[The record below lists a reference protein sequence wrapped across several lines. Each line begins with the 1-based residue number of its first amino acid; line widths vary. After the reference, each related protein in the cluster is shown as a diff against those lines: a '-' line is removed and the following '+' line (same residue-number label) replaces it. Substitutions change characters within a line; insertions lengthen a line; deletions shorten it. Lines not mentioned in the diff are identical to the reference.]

1 MTKMT
6 GRKALFES
14 LKLQGVEYIFGN
26 PGTSESPIM
35 HELQFHPEF
44 KYVLVF
50 QEGVAIGMADAYS
63 RATGKPAFVNLHI
76 ETGLGNA
83 VSLMHNAR
91 EGGSQIVLSAGNLD
105 IREYD
110 RGRTDLV
117 EMVEQFTKFSG
128 EATHPDQVFGLIN
141 RAFHEAATPPTG
153 PSFVSFSANALDEE
167 GNYEFFS
174 PSPITYGNRP
184 SNNAI
189 TDAIQTLKNAKHP
202 AFIVGDRI
210 SQSSAWKEIVELSDL
225 SGAAVYASSYSEM
238 NFPNDHPN
246 YKGEIRLGYPEGKQ
260 IMQKHDVVFAVGKLS
275 TGYWMFSNPSPSFF
289 QPKTKF
295 VHIDVDSSNLGS
307 YLKTDIPILSDP
319 KTALEEI
326 TNGLSE
332 VIDGEYKESASLR
345 TKQYSIDK
353 SKATEDWKIRLSQK
367 YENDPISAERLMA
380 DASSVIPTDSI
391 IVNDAVTSGNALMNS
406 FPFNKPG
413 SLYGGRG
420 GALGWGMGGAL
431 GIQLANPDKKVI
443 AFCGDGS
450 ALMTIQGLLTASK
463 ENIPIT
469 YIVCNNSLY
478 RVLKVNMNFY
488 RENVL
493 NLKDDNEKYMGME
506 FGNRIDIH
514 TIAKGMN
521 VNSWRIDD
529 PKDIKPRLVEAINS
543 NKPSL
548 LDVTIDG
555 TL

>member
-1 MTKMT
+1 MVKMT

-83 VSLMHNAR
+83 VSLMHNAK

-105 IREYD
+105 VREYD

-128 EATHPDQVFGLIN
+128 EASHPDQVFGLIN
-141 RAFHEAATPPTG
+141 RAFHESATPPTG
-153 PSFVSFSANALDEE
+153 PAFVSFSANSLDDI
-167 GNYEFFS
+167 GNYEFFP
-174 PSPITYGNRP
+174 PSPLTYENRASTKTIT
-184 SNNAI
+184 NAI
-189 TDAIQTLKNAKHP
+189 SALKNAKNP
-202 AFIVGDRI
+202 VFIVGDRI
-210 SQSSAWKEIVELSDL
+210 SQSLAWKEIVELSNI

-246 YKGEIRLGYPEGKQ
+246 YKGEIRLGYPEGKN
-260 IMQKHDVVFAVGKLS
+260 IMRQHDVVIGIGKLA

-289 QPKTKF
+289 EPKTTF
-295 VHIDVDSSNLGS
+295 IHIDVDSANLGS

-326 TNGLSE
+326 TNGLSDS
-332 VIDGEYKESASLR
+332 IDGEYKESVSIR
-345 TKQYSIDK
+345 SKQYSIDK
-353 SKATEDWKIRLSQK
+353 SKVKDDWNSRVAQK
-367 YENDPISAERLMA
+367 YNINPISAERLMS
-380 DASSVIPTDSI
+380 DAASVIPTNSI
-391 IVNDAVTSGNALMNS
+391 IVNDAVTSGNSLMNS
-406 FPFNKPG
+406 FTFNKPG
-413 SLYGGRG
+413 SIYGGRG

-431 GIQLANPDKKVI
+431 GVQLANPDKKVI

-450 ALMTIQGLLTASK
+450 ALMTIQGLLTAAK
-463 ENIPIT
+463 DNIPIT
-469 YIVCNNSLY
+469 YVVCNNSIY

-488 RENVL
+488 RENIL
-493 NLKDDNEKYMGME
+493 KLKDDNEQYLGME

-521 VNSWRIDD
+521 VESWRIDD
-529 PKDIKPRLVEAINS
+529 PKDIKPILSEAINS

>member
-1 MTKMT
+1 MVKMT

-105 IREYD
+105 VREYD

-117 EMVEQFTKFSG
+117 EMVDQFTKFSG
-128 EATHPDQVFGLIN
+128 EASHPDQVFGLIN
-141 RAFHEAATPPTG
+141 RAFHESATPPTG
-153 PSFVSFSANALDEE
+153 PAFVSFSANSLDDI
-167 GNYEFFS
+167 GNYEFFP
-174 PSPITYGNRP
+174 PSPLTYENRASTKTIT
-184 SNNAI
+184 NAI
-189 TDAIQTLKNAKHP
+189 SALKNAKNP
-202 AFIVGDRI
+202 VFIVGDRI
-210 SQSSAWKEIVELSDL
+210 SQSSAWKEIVELSNI

-246 YKGEIRLGYPEGKQ
+246 YKGEIRLGYPEGKN
-260 IMQKHDVVFAVGKLS
+260 IMRQHDVVIGIGKLA

-289 QPKTKF
+289 EPKTTF
-295 VHIDVDSSNLGS
+295 IHIDVDSANLGS

-326 TNGLSE
+326 TNGLSDS
-332 VIDGEYKESASLR
+332 IDGEYKESVSIR
-345 TKQYSIDK
+345 SKQYSIDK
-353 SKATEDWKIRLSQK
+353 SKVKDDWNSRVAQK
-367 YENDPISAERLMA
+367 YNINPISAERLMS
-380 DASSVIPTDSI
+380 DAASVIPANSI
-391 IVNDAVTSGNALMNS
+391 IVNDAVTSGNSLMNS
-406 FPFNKPG
+406 FTFNKPG
-413 SLYGGRG
+413 SIYGGRG

-431 GIQLANPDKKVI
+431 GVQLANPDKKVI

-450 ALMTIQGLLTASK
+450 ALMTIQGLLTAAK
-463 ENIPIT
+463 DNIPIT
-469 YIVCNNSLY
+469 YVVCNNSIY

-488 RENVL
+488 RENIL
-493 NLKDDNEKYMGME
+493 KIKDDNEQYLGME

-521 VNSWRIDD
+521 VESWRIDD
-529 PKDIKPRLVEAINS
+529 PKDIKPILSEAINS

>member
-153 PSFVSFSANALDEE
+153 PTFVSFSANALDEE

-184 SNNAI
+184 STNAI

-332 VIDGEYKESASLR
+332 LIDGEYKESASLR

-380 DASSVIPTDSI
+380 DASSVIPTGSI

-450 ALMTIQGLLTASK
+450 ALMTIQGLLTAAK

>member
-110 RGRTDLV
+110 GGRTDLV

>member
-1 MTKMT
+1 MVKMT

-83 VSLMHNAR
+83 VSLMHNAK
-91 EGGSQIVLSAGNLD
+91 EGGSQIVLSAGKLD
-105 IREYD
+105 VREYD

-128 EATHPDQVFGLIN
+128 EASHPDQVFGLIN
-141 RAFHEAATPPTG
+141 RAFHESATPPTG
-153 PSFVSFSANALDEE
+153 PAFVSFSANSLDDI
-167 GNYEFFS
+167 GNYEFFP
-174 PSPITYGNRP
+174 PSPLTYENRASTKTIT
-184 SNNAI
+184 NAI
-189 TDAIQTLKNAKHP
+189 SALKNAKNP
-202 AFIVGDRI
+202 VFIVGDRI
-210 SQSSAWKEIVELSDL
+210 SQSLAWKEIVELSNI

-246 YKGEIRLGYPEGKQ
+246 YKGEIRLGYPEGKN
-260 IMQKHDVVFAVGKLS
+260 IMRQHDVVIGIGKLA

-289 QPKTKF
+289 EPKTTF
-295 VHIDVDSSNLGS
+295 IHIDVDSANLGS

-326 TNGLSE
+326 TNGLSDS
-332 VIDGEYKESASLR
+332 IDGEYKESVSIR
-345 TKQYSIDK
+345 SKQYSIDK
-353 SKATEDWKIRLSQK
+353 SKVKDDWNSRVAQK
-367 YENDPISAERLMA
+367 YNINPISAERLMS
-380 DASSVIPTDSI
+380 DAASVIPTNSI
-391 IVNDAVTSGNALMNS
+391 IVNDAVTSGNSLMNS
-406 FPFNKPG
+406 FTFNKPG
-413 SLYGGRG
+413 SIYGGRG

-431 GIQLANPDKKVI
+431 GVQLANPDKKVI

-450 ALMTIQGLLTASK
+450 ALMTIQGLLTAAK
-463 ENIPIT
+463 DNIPIT
-469 YIVCNNSLY
+469 YVVCNNSIY

-488 RENVL
+488 RENIL
-493 NLKDDNEKYMGME
+493 KLKDENEQYLGME

-521 VNSWRIDD
+521 VESWRIDD
-529 PKDIKPRLVEAINS
+529 PKDIKPILSEAINS

>member
-1 MTKMT
+1 MVKMT

-83 VSLMHNAR
+83 VSLMHNAK

-105 IREYD
+105 VREYD

-128 EATHPDQVFGLIN
+128 EASHPDQVFGLIN
-141 RAFHEAATPPTG
+141 RAFHESATPPTG
-153 PSFVSFSANALDEE
+153 PAFVSFSANSLDDI
-167 GNYEFFS
+167 GNYEFFP
-174 PSPITYGNRP
+174 PSPLTYENRASTKTIT
-184 SNNAI
+184 NAI
-189 TDAIQTLKNAKHP
+189 SALKNAKNP
-202 AFIVGDRI
+202 VFIVGDRI
-210 SQSSAWKEIVELSDL
+210 SQSSAWKEIVELSNI

-246 YKGEIRLGYPEGKQ
+246 YKGEIRLGYPEGKN
-260 IMQKHDVVFAVGKLS
+260 IMRQHDVVIGIGKLA

-289 QPKTKF
+289 EPKTTF
-295 VHIDVDSSNLGS
+295 IHIDVDSANLGS

-326 TNGLSE
+326 TNGLSDS
-332 VIDGEYKESASLR
+332 IDGEYKESVSIR
-345 TKQYSIDK
+345 SKQYSIDK
-353 SKATEDWKIRLSQK
+353 SKVKDDWNSRVAQK
-367 YENDPISAERLMA
+367 YNINPISAERLMS
-380 DASSVIPTDSI
+380 DAASVIPANSI
-391 IVNDAVTSGNALMNS
+391 IVNDAVTSGNSLMNS
-406 FPFNKPG
+406 FTFNKPG
-413 SLYGGRG
+413 SIYGGRG

-431 GIQLANPDKKVI
+431 GVQLANPDKKVI

-450 ALMTIQGLLTASK
+450 ALMTIQGLLTAAK
-463 ENIPIT
+463 DNIPIT
-469 YIVCNNSLY
+469 YVVCNNSIY

-488 RENVL
+488 RENIL
-493 NLKDDNEKYMGME
+493 KLKDDNEQYLGME

-521 VNSWRIDD
+521 VESWRIDD
-529 PKDIKPRLVEAINS
+529 PKDIKPILSEAINS

>member
-1 MTKMT
+1 MVKMT

-83 VSLMHNAR
+83 VSLMHNAK

-105 IREYD
+105 VREYD

-128 EATHPDQVFGLIN
+128 EASHPDQVFGLIN
-141 RAFHEAATPPTG
+141 RAFHESATPPTG
-153 PSFVSFSANALDEE
+153 PAFVSFSANSLDDI
-167 GNYEFFS
+167 GNYEFFP
-174 PSPITYGNRP
+174 PSPLTYENRASTKTIT
-184 SNNAI
+184 NAI
-189 TDAIQTLKNAKHP
+189 SALKNAKNP
-202 AFIVGDRI
+202 VFIVGDRI
-210 SQSSAWKEIVELSDL
+210 SQSLAWKEIVELSNI

-246 YKGEIRLGYPEGKQ
+246 YKGEIRLGYPEGKN
-260 IMQKHDVVFAVGKLS
+260 IMRQHDVVIGIGKLA

-289 QPKTKF
+289 EPKTTF
-295 VHIDVDSSNLGS
+295 IHIDVDSANLGS

-326 TNGLSE
+326 TNGLSDS
-332 VIDGEYKESASLR
+332 IDGEYKESVSIR
-345 TKQYSIDK
+345 SKQYSIDK
-353 SKATEDWKIRLSQK
+353 SKVKDNWNSRVAQK
-367 YENDPISAERLMA
+367 YNINPISAERLMS
-380 DASSVIPTDSI
+380 DAASVIPANSI
-391 IVNDAVTSGNALMNS
+391 IVNDAVTSGNSLMNS
-406 FPFNKPG
+406 FTFNKPG
-413 SLYGGRG
+413 SIYGGRG

-431 GIQLANPDKKVI
+431 GVQLANPDKKVI

-450 ALMTIQGLLTASK
+450 ALMTIQGLLTAAK
-463 ENIPIT
+463 DNIPIT
-469 YIVCNNSLY
+469 YVVCNNSIY

-488 RENVL
+488 RENIL
-493 NLKDDNEKYMGME
+493 KLKDDNEQYLGME

-521 VNSWRIDD
+521 VESWRIDD
-529 PKDIKPRLVEAINS
+529 PKDIKPILSEAINS

>member
-1 MTKMT
+1 MVKMT

-83 VSLMHNAR
+83 VSLMHNAK

-105 IREYD
+105 VREYD

-128 EATHPDQVFGLIN
+128 EASHPDQVFGLIN
-141 RAFHEAATPPTG
+141 RAFHESATPPTG
-153 PSFVSFSANALDEE
+153 PAFVSFSANSLDDI
-167 GNYEFFS
+167 GNYEFFP
-174 PSPITYGNRP
+174 PSPLTYENRASTKTIT
-184 SNNAI
+184 NAI
-189 TDAIQTLKNAKHP
+189 SALKNAKNP
-202 AFIVGDRI
+202 VFIVGDRI
-210 SQSSAWKEIVELSDL
+210 SQSSAWKEIVELSNI

-246 YKGEIRLGYPEGKQ
+246 YKGEIRLGYPEGKN
-260 IMQKHDVVFAVGKLS
+260 IMRQHDVVIGIGKLA

-289 QPKTKF
+289 EPKTTF
-295 VHIDVDSSNLGS
+295 IHIDVDSANLGS

-326 TNGLSE
+326 TNGLSDS
-332 VIDGEYKESASLR
+332 IDGEYKESVSIR
-345 TKQYSIDK
+345 SKQYSIDK
-353 SKATEDWKIRLSQK
+353 SKVKDNWNSRVAQK
-367 YENDPISAERLMA
+367 YNINPISAERLMS
-380 DASSVIPTDSI
+380 DAASVIPANSI
-391 IVNDAVTSGNALMNS
+391 IVNDAVTSGNSLMNS
-406 FPFNKPG
+406 FTFNKPG
-413 SLYGGRG
+413 SIYGGRG
-420 GALGWGMGGAL
+420 GAQGWGMGGAL
-431 GIQLANPDKKVI
+431 GVQLANPDKKVI

-450 ALMTIQGLLTASK
+450 ALMTIQGLLTAAK
-463 ENIPIT
+463 DNIPIT
-469 YIVCNNSLY
+469 YVVCNNSIY

-488 RENVL
+488 RENIL
-493 NLKDDNEKYMGME
+493 KLKDDNEQYLGME

-521 VNSWRIDD
+521 VESWRIDD
-529 PKDIKPRLVEAINS
+529 PKDIKPILSEAINS

>member
-1 MTKMT
+1 MLKMT

-83 VSLMHNAR
+83 VSLMHNAK

-105 IREYD
+105 VREYD

-128 EATHPDQVFGLIN
+128 EASHPDQVFGLIN
-141 RAFHEAATPPTG
+141 RAFHESATPPTG
-153 PSFVSFSANALDEE
+153 PAFVSFSANSLDDI
-167 GNYEFFS
+167 GNYEFFP
-174 PSPITYGNRP
+174 PSPLTYENRASTKTIT
-184 SNNAI
+184 NAI
-189 TDAIQTLKNAKHP
+189 SALKSAKNP
-202 AFIVGDRI
+202 VFIVGDRI
-210 SQSSAWKEIVELSDL
+210 SQSLAWKEIVELSNI

-246 YKGEIRLGYPEGKQ
+246 YKGEIRLGYPEGKN
-260 IMQKHDVVFAVGKLS
+260 IMRQHDVVIGIGKLA

-289 QPKTKF
+289 EPKTTF
-295 VHIDVDSSNLGS
+295 IHIDVDSANLGS

-326 TNGLSE
+326 TNGLSDS
-332 VIDGEYKESASLR
+332 IDGEYKESVSIR
-345 TKQYSIDK
+345 SKQYSIDK
-353 SKATEDWKIRLSQK
+353 SKVKDDWNSRVAQK
-367 YENDPISAERLMA
+367 YNINPISAERLMS
-380 DASSVIPTDSI
+380 DAASVIPANSI
-391 IVNDAVTSGNALMNS
+391 IVNDAVTSGNSLMNS
-406 FPFNKPG
+406 FTFNKPG
-413 SLYGGRG
+413 SIYGGRG

-431 GIQLANPDKKVI
+431 GVQLANPDKKVI

-450 ALMTIQGLLTASK
+450 ALMTIQGLLTAAK
-463 ENIPIT
+463 DNIPIT
-469 YIVCNNSLY
+469 YVVSNNSIY

-488 RENVL
+488 RENIL
-493 NLKDDNEKYMGME
+493 KLKDDNEQYLGME

-521 VNSWRIDD
+521 VESWRIDD
-529 PKDIKPRLVEAINS
+529 PKDIKPILSEAINS

>member
-1 MTKMT
+1 MVKMT

-83 VSLMHNAR
+83 VSLMHNAK

-105 IREYD
+105 VREYD

-128 EATHPDQVFGLIN
+128 EASHPEQMFGLIN

-153 PSFVSFSANALDEE
+153 PTFVSFSANSLDDE
-167 GNYEFFS
+167 GNFEFFP
-174 PSPITYGNRP
+174 PSPLPYENRP
-184 SNNAI
+184 SVDTIGNAVN
-189 TDAIQTLKNAKHP
+189 ALKNAKHP
-202 AFIVGDRI
+202 VLVVGDRI
-210 SQSSAWKEIVELSDL
+210 SQSSAWKEVVQLSNIT
-225 SGAAVYASSYSEM
+225 GAAVYASSYSEM

-260 IMQKHDVVFAVGKLS
+260 IMRQHDVVIGIGKLT

-289 QPKTKF
+289 DPETKF

-319 KTALEEI
+319 KTALSEI
-326 TNGLSE
+326 NDGLSE
-332 VIDGEYKESASLR
+332 AVDGEYKESASLR
-345 TKQYSIDK
+345 SKQYSIDK
-353 SKATEDWKIRLSQK
+353 LNAFEKWNTTLSQK
-367 YENDPISAERLMA
+367 RDNAPISAERLMS
-380 DASSVIPTDSI
+380 DAASVIPKGSI
-391 IVNDAVTSGNALMNS
+391 IVNDAVTSGNSLMNS
-406 FPFNKPG
+406 FTFNEPG
-413 SLYGGRG
+413 SIYGGRG

-431 GIQLANPDKKVI
+431 GVQLANPDKKVI

-450 ALMTIQGLLTASK
+450 ALMTIQGLLTAAK
-463 ENIPIT
+463 ENIPVT
-469 YIVCNNSLY
+469 YVVCNNSIY

-488 RENVL
+488 RENI
-493 NLKDDNEKYMGME
+493 LKVKDSNEQYLGMD
-506 FGNRIDIH
+506 FGSRIDIH

-521 VNSWRIDD
+521 VNSWRIDN
-529 PKDIKPRLVEAINS
+529 PKDIKPVLLEAINS

>member
-1 MTKMT
+1 MVKMT

-83 VSLMHNAR
+83 VSLMHNAK

-105 IREYD
+105 VREYD

-128 EATHPDQVFGLIN
+128 EASHPDQVFGLIN
-141 RAFHEAATPPTG
+141 RAFHESATPPTG
-153 PSFVSFSANALDEE
+153 PAFVSFSANSLDDI
-167 GNYEFFS
+167 GNYEFFH
-174 PSPITYGNRP
+174 PSPLTYENRASTKTIT
-184 SNNAI
+184 NAI
-189 TDAIQTLKNAKHP
+189 SALKSAKNP
-202 AFIVGDRI
+202 VFIVGDRI
-210 SQSSAWKEIVELSDL
+210 SQSLAWKEIVELSNI

-246 YKGEIRLGYPEGKQ
+246 YKGEIRLGYPEGKN
-260 IMQKHDVVFAVGKLS
+260 IMRQHDVVIGIGKLA

-289 QPKTKF
+289 EPKTTF
-295 VHIDVDSSNLGS
+295 IHIDVDSANLGS

-326 TNGLSE
+326 TNGLSDS
-332 VIDGEYKESASLR
+332 IDGEYKESVSIR
-345 TKQYSIDK
+345 SKQYSIDK
-353 SKATEDWKIRLSQK
+353 SKVKDDWNSRVAQK
-367 YENDPISAERLMA
+367 YNINPISAERLMS
-380 DASSVIPTDSI
+380 DAASVIPANSI
-391 IVNDAVTSGNALMNS
+391 IVNDAVTSGNSLMNS
-406 FPFNKPG
+406 FTFNKPG
-413 SLYGGRG
+413 SIYGGRG

-431 GIQLANPDKKVI
+431 GVQLANPDKKVI

-450 ALMTIQGLLTASK
+450 ALMTIQGLLTAAK
-463 ENIPIT
+463 DNIPIT
-469 YIVCNNSLY
+469 YVVCNNSIY

-488 RENVL
+488 RENIL
-493 NLKDDNEKYMGME
+493 KLKDDNEQYLGME

-521 VNSWRIDD
+521 VESWRIDD
-529 PKDIKPRLVEAINS
+529 PKDIKPILSEAINS

>member
-1 MTKMT
+1 MVKMT

-83 VSLMHNAR
+83 VSLMHNAK

-105 IREYD
+105 VREYD

-128 EATHPDQVFGLIN
+128 EASHPDQVFGLIN
-141 RAFHEAATPPTG
+141 RAFHESATPPTG
-153 PSFVSFSANALDEE
+153 PAFVSFSANSLDDI
-167 GNYEFFS
+167 GNYEFFP
-174 PSPITYGNRP
+174 PSPLTYENRASTKTIT
-184 SNNAI
+184 NAI
-189 TDAIQTLKNAKHP
+189 SALKNAKNP
-202 AFIVGDRI
+202 VFIVGDRI
-210 SQSSAWKEIVELSDL
+210 SQSLAWKEIVELSNI

-246 YKGEIRLGYPEGKQ
+246 YKGEIRLGYPEGKN
-260 IMQKHDVVFAVGKLS
+260 IMRQHDVVIGIGKLA

-289 QPKTKF
+289 EPKTTF
-295 VHIDVDSSNLGS
+295 IHIDVDSANLGS

-326 TNGLSE
+326 TNGLSDS
-332 VIDGEYKESASLR
+332 IDGEYKESVSIR
-345 TKQYSIDK
+345 SKQYSIDK
-353 SKATEDWKIRLSQK
+353 SKVKDDWNSRVAQK
-367 YENDPISAERLMA
+367 YNINPISAERLMS
-380 DASSVIPTDSI
+380 DAASVIPANSI
-391 IVNDAVTSGNALMNS
+391 IVNDAVTSGNSLMNS
-406 FPFNKPG
+406 FTFNKPG
-413 SLYGGRG
+413 SIYGGRG

-431 GIQLANPDKKVI
+431 GVQLANPDKKVI

-450 ALMTIQGLLTASK
+450 ALMTIQGLLTAAK
-463 ENIPIT
+463 DNIPIT
-469 YIVCNNSLY
+469 YVVCNNSIY

-488 RENVL
+488 RENIL
-493 NLKDDNEKYMGME
+493 KLKDDNEQYLGME

-521 VNSWRIDD
+521 VESWRIDD
-529 PKDIKPRLVEAINS
+529 PKDIKPILSEAINS

>member
-1 MTKMT
+1 MVKMT

-83 VSLMHNAR
+83 VSLMHNAK

-105 IREYD
+105 VREYD

-128 EATHPDQVFGLIN
+128 EASHPDQVFGLIN
-141 RAFHEAATPPTG
+141 RAFHESATPPTG
-153 PSFVSFSANALDEE
+153 PAFVSFSANSLDDI
-167 GNYEFFS
+167 GNYEFFP
-174 PSPITYGNRP
+174 PSPLTYENRASTKTIT
-184 SNNAI
+184 NAI
-189 TDAIQTLKNAKHP
+189 SALKNAKNP
-202 AFIVGDRI
+202 VFIVGDRI
-210 SQSSAWKEIVELSDL
+210 SQSLAWKEIVELSNI

-246 YKGEIRLGYPEGKQ
+246 YKGEIRLGYPEGKN
-260 IMQKHDVVFAVGKLS
+260 IMRQHDEVIGIGKLA

-289 QPKTKF
+289 EPKTTF
-295 VHIDVDSSNLGS
+295 IHIDVDSANLGS

-326 TNGLSE
+326 TNGLSDS
-332 VIDGEYKESASLR
+332 IDGEYKESVSIR
-345 TKQYSIDK
+345 SKQYSIDK
-353 SKATEDWKIRLSQK
+353 TKVKDDWNSRVGQK
-367 YENDPISAERLMA
+367 YNINPISAERLMS
-380 DASSVIPTDSI
+380 DAASVIPANSI
-391 IVNDAVTSGNALMNS
+391 IVNDAVTSGNSLMNS
-406 FPFNKPG
+406 FTFNKPG
-413 SLYGGRG
+413 SIYGGRG

-431 GIQLANPDKKVI
+431 GVQLANPDKKVI

-450 ALMTIQGLLTASK
+450 ALMTIQGLLTAAK
-463 ENIPIT
+463 DNIPIT
-469 YIVCNNSLY
+469 YVVCNNSIY

-488 RENVL
+488 RENIL
-493 NLKDDNEKYMGME
+493 KLKDDNEQYLGME

-521 VNSWRIDD
+521 VESWRIDD
-529 PKDIKPRLVEAINS
+529 PKDIKPILSEAINS

>member
-1 MTKMT
+1 MVKMT

-83 VSLMHNAR
+83 VSLMHNAK

-105 IREYD
+105 VREYD

-128 EATHPDQVFGLIN
+128 EASHPDQVFGLIN
-141 RAFHEAATPPTG
+141 RAFHESATPPTG
-153 PSFVSFSANALDEE
+153 PAFVSFSANSLDDI
-167 GNYEFFS
+167 GNYEFFP
-174 PSPITYGNRP
+174 PSPLTYENRASTKTIT
-184 SNNAI
+184 NAI
-189 TDAIQTLKNAKHP
+189 SALKNAKNP
-202 AFIVGDRI
+202 VFIVGDRI
-210 SQSSAWKEIVELSDL
+210 SQSLAWKEIVELSNI

-246 YKGEIRLGYPEGKQ
+246 YKGEIRLGYPEGKN
-260 IMQKHDVVFAVGKLS
+260 IMRQHDVVIGIGKLA

-289 QPKTKF
+289 EPKTTF
-295 VHIDVDSSNLGS
+295 IHIDVDSANLGS

-326 TNGLSE
+326 TNGLSDS
-332 VIDGEYKESASLR
+332 IDGEYKESVSIR
-345 TKQYSIDK
+345 SKQYSIDK
-353 SKATEDWKIRLSQK
+353 SKVKDDWNSRVAQK
-367 YENDPISAERLMA
+367 YNINPISAERLMS
-380 DASSVIPTDSI
+380 DAVSVIPANSI
-391 IVNDAVTSGNALMNS
+391 IVNDAVTSGNSLMNS
-406 FPFNKPG
+406 FTFNKPG
-413 SLYGGRG
+413 SIYGGRG

-431 GIQLANPDKKVI
+431 GVQLANPDKKVI

-450 ALMTIQGLLTASK
+450 ALMTIQGLLTAAK
-463 ENIPIT
+463 DNIPIT
-469 YIVCNNSLY
+469 YVVCNNSIY

-488 RENVL
+488 RENIL
-493 NLKDDNEKYMGME
+493 KLKDDNEQYLGME

-521 VNSWRIDD
+521 VESWRIDD
-529 PKDIKPRLVEAINS
+529 PKDIKPILSEAINS

>member
-202 AFIVGDRI
+202 ALIVGDRI
-210 SQSSAWKEIVELSDL
+210 SQSSAWKEIVELSDI

-380 DASSVIPTDSI
+380 DASSVIPTGSI

>member
-1 MTKMT
+1 MVKMT

-83 VSLMHNAR
+83 VSLMHNAK

-105 IREYD
+105 VREYD

-128 EATHPDQVFGLIN
+128 EASHPDQVFGLIN
-141 RAFHEAATPPTG
+141 RAFHESATPPTG
-153 PSFVSFSANALDEE
+153 PAFVSFSANSLDDI
-167 GNYEFFS
+167 GNYEFFP
-174 PSPITYGNRP
+174 PSPLTYENRASTKTIT
-184 SNNAI
+184 NAI
-189 TDAIQTLKNAKHP
+189 SALKNAKNP
-202 AFIVGDRI
+202 VFIVGDRI
-210 SQSSAWKEIVELSDL
+210 SQSLAWKEIVELSDI

-246 YKGEIRLGYPEGKQ
+246 YKGEIRLGYPEGKN
-260 IMQKHDVVFAVGKLS
+260 IMRQHDVVIGIGKLA

-289 QPKTKF
+289 EPKTTF
-295 VHIDVDSSNLGS
+295 IHIDVDSANLGS

-326 TNGLSE
+326 TNGLSDS
-332 VIDGEYKESASLR
+332 IDGEYKESVSIR
-345 TKQYSIDK
+345 SKQYSIDK
-353 SKATEDWKIRLSQK
+353 SKVKDDWNSRVAQK
-367 YENDPISAERLMA
+367 YNINPISAERLMS
-380 DASSVIPTDSI
+380 DAASVIPANSI
-391 IVNDAVTSGNALMNS
+391 IVNDAVTSGNSLMNS
-406 FPFNKPG
+406 FTFNKPG
-413 SLYGGRG
+413 SIYGGRG

-431 GIQLANPDKKVI
+431 GVQLANPDKKVI

-450 ALMTIQGLLTASK
+450 ALMTIQGLLTAAK
-463 ENIPIT
+463 DNIPIT
-469 YIVCNNSLY
+469 YVVCNNSIY

-488 RENVL
+488 RENIL
-493 NLKDDNEKYMGME
+493 KLKDDNEQYLGME

-521 VNSWRIDD
+521 VESWRIDD
-529 PKDIKPRLVEAINS
+529 PKDIKPILSEAINS

>member
-1 MTKMT
+1 MVKMT

-105 IREYD
+105 VREYD

-117 EMVEQFTKFSG
+117 EMVDQFTKFSG
-128 EATHPDQVFGLIN
+128 EASHPDQVFGLIN
-141 RAFHEAATPPTG
+141 RAFHESATPPTG
-153 PSFVSFSANALDEE
+153 PAFVSFSANSLDDI
-167 GNYEFFS
+167 GNYEFFP
-174 PSPITYGNRP
+174 PSPLTYENRASTKTIT
-184 SNNAI
+184 NAI
-189 TDAIQTLKNAKHP
+189 SALKNAKNP
-202 AFIVGDRI
+202 VFIVGDRI
-210 SQSSAWKEIVELSDL
+210 SQSLAWKEIVELSNI

-246 YKGEIRLGYPEGKQ
+246 YKGEIRLGYPEGKN
-260 IMQKHDVVFAVGKLS
+260 IMRQHDVVIGIGKLA

-289 QPKTKF
+289 EPKTTF
-295 VHIDVDSSNLGS
+295 IHIDVDSANLGS

-326 TNGLSE
+326 TNGLSDS
-332 VIDGEYKESASLR
+332 IDGEYKESVSIR
-345 TKQYSIDK
+345 SKQYSIDK
-353 SKATEDWKIRLSQK
+353 SKVKDDWNSRVAQK
-367 YENDPISAERLMA
+367 YNINPISAERLMS
-380 DASSVIPTDSI
+380 DAASVIPANSI
-391 IVNDAVTSGNALMNS
+391 IVNDAVTSGNSLMNS
-406 FPFNKPG
+406 FTFNKPG
-413 SLYGGRG
+413 SIYGGRG

-431 GIQLANPDKKVI
+431 GVQLANPDKKVI

-450 ALMTIQGLLTASK
+450 ALMTIQGLLTAAK
-463 ENIPIT
+463 DNIPIT
-469 YIVCNNSLY
+469 YVVCNNSIY

-488 RENVL
+488 RQNIL
-493 NLKDDNEKYMGME
+493 KLKDDNEQYLGME

-521 VNSWRIDD
+521 VESWRIDD
-529 PKDIKPRLVEAINS
+529 PKDIKPILSEAINS

>member
-1 MTKMT
+1 MVKMT

-83 VSLMHNAR
+83 VSLMHNAK

-105 IREYD
+105 VREYD

-128 EATHPDQVFGLIN
+128 EASHPDQVFGLIN
-141 RAFHEAATPPTG
+141 RAFHESATPPTG
-153 PSFVSFSANALDEE
+153 PAFVSFSANSLDDI
-167 GNYEFFS
+167 GNYEFFP
-174 PSPITYGNRP
+174 PSPLTYENRASTKTIT
-184 SNNAI
+184 NAI
-189 TDAIQTLKNAKHP
+189 SALKSAKNP
-202 AFIVGDRI
+202 VFIVGDRI
-210 SQSSAWKEIVELSDL
+210 SQSLAWKEIVELSNI

-246 YKGEIRLGYPEGKQ
+246 YKGEIRLGYPEGKN
-260 IMQKHDVVFAVGKLS
+260 IMRQHDVVIGIGKLA

-289 QPKTKF
+289 EPKTTF
-295 VHIDVDSSNLGS
+295 IHIDVDSANLGS

-326 TNGLSE
+326 TNGLSDS
-332 VIDGEYKESASLR
+332 IDGEYKESVSIR
-345 TKQYSIDK
+345 SKQYSIDK
-353 SKATEDWKIRLSQK
+353 SKVKDDWNSRVAQK
-367 YENDPISAERLMA
+367 YNINPISAERLMS
-380 DASSVIPTDSI
+380 DAVSVIPANSI
-391 IVNDAVTSGNALMNS
+391 IVNDAVTSGNSLMNS
-406 FPFNKPG
+406 FTFNKPG
-413 SLYGGRG
+413 SIYGGRG

-431 GIQLANPDKKVI
+431 GVQLANPDKKVI

-450 ALMTIQGLLTASK
+450 ALMTIQGLLTAAK
-463 ENIPIT
+463 DNIPIT
-469 YIVCNNSLY
+469 YVVCNNSIY

-488 RENVL
+488 RENIL
-493 NLKDDNEKYMGME
+493 KIKDDNEQYLGME

-521 VNSWRIDD
+521 VESWRIDD
-529 PKDIKPRLVEAINS
+529 PKDIKPILSEAINS

>member
-1 MTKMT
+1 MVKMT

-83 VSLMHNAR
+83 VSLMHNAK

-105 IREYD
+105 VREYD

-128 EATHPDQVFGLIN
+128 EASHPDQVFGLIN
-141 RAFHEAATPPTG
+141 RAFHESATPPTG
-153 PSFVSFSANALDEE
+153 PAFVSFSANSLDDI
-167 GNYEFFS
+167 GNYEFFP
-174 PSPITYGNRP
+174 PSPLTYENRASTKTIT
-184 SNNAI
+184 NAI
-189 TDAIQTLKNAKHP
+189 SALKSAKNP
-202 AFIVGDRI
+202 VFIVGDRI
-210 SQSSAWKEIVELSDL
+210 SQSLAWKEIVELSNI

-246 YKGEIRLGYPEGKQ
+246 YKGEIRLGYPEGKN
-260 IMQKHDVVFAVGKLS
+260 IMRQHDVVIGIGKLA

-289 QPKTKF
+289 EPKTTF
-295 VHIDVDSSNLGS
+295 IHIDVDSANLGS

-326 TNGLSE
+326 TNGLSDS
-332 VIDGEYKESASLR
+332 IDGEYKESVSIR
-345 TKQYSIDK
+345 SKQYSIDK
-353 SKATEDWKIRLSQK
+353 SKVKDDWNSRVAQK
-367 YENDPISAERLMA
+367 YNINPISAERLMS
-380 DASSVIPTDSI
+380 DAASVIPANSI
-391 IVNDAVTSGNALMNS
+391 IVNDAVTSGNSLMNS
-406 FPFNKPG
+406 FTFNKPG
-413 SLYGGRG
+413 SIYGGRG

-431 GIQLANPDKKVI
+431 GVQLANPDKKVI

-450 ALMTIQGLLTASK
+450 ALMTIQGLLTAAK
-463 ENIPIT
+463 DNIPIT
-469 YIVCNNSLY
+469 YVVCNNSIY

-488 RENVL
+488 RENIL
-493 NLKDDNEKYMGME
+493 KLKDDNEQYLGME

-521 VNSWRIDD
+521 VESWRIDD
-529 PKDIKPRLVEAINS
+529 PKDIKPILSEAINS

>member
-1 MTKMT
+1 MVKMT

-83 VSLMHNAR
+83 VSLMHNAK

-105 IREYD
+105 VREYD

-128 EATHPDQVFGLIN
+128 EASHPDQVFGLIN
-141 RAFHEAATPPTG
+141 RAFHESATPPTG
-153 PSFVSFSANALDEE
+153 PAFVSFSANSLDDI
-167 GNYEFFS
+167 GNYEFFP
-174 PSPITYGNRP
+174 PSPLTYENRASTKTIT
-184 SNNAI
+184 NAI
-189 TDAIQTLKNAKHP
+189 SALKSAKNP
-202 AFIVGDRI
+202 VFIVGDRI
-210 SQSSAWKEIVELSDL
+210 SQSLAWKEIVELSNI

-246 YKGEIRLGYPEGKQ
+246 YKGEIRLGYPEGKN
-260 IMQKHDVVFAVGKLS
+260 IMRQHDVVIGIGKLA

-289 QPKTKF
+289 EPKTTF
-295 VHIDVDSSNLGS
+295 IHIDVDSANLGS

-326 TNGLSE
+326 TNGLSDS
-332 VIDGEYKESASLR
+332 IDGEYKESVSIR
-345 TKQYSIDK
+345 SKQYSIDK
-353 SKATEDWKIRLSQK
+353 SKVKDDWNSRVAQK
-367 YENDPISAERLMA
+367 YNINPISAERLMS
-380 DASSVIPTDSI
+380 DAASVIPANSI
-391 IVNDAVTSGNALMNS
+391 IVNDAVTSGNSLMNS
-406 FPFNKPG
+406 FTFNKPG
-413 SLYGGRG
+413 SIYGGRG

-431 GIQLANPDKKVI
+431 GVQLANPDKKVI

-450 ALMTIQGLLTASK
+450 ALMTIQGLLTAAK
-463 ENIPIT
+463 DNIPIT
-469 YIVCNNSLY
+469 YVVCNNSIY

-488 RENVL
+488 RENIL
-493 NLKDDNEKYMGME
+493 KLKDDNEQYLGME

-521 VNSWRIDD
+521 VESWRIDD
-529 PKDIKPRLVEAINS
+529 PKDIKF
-543 NKPSL
+543 
-548 LDVTIDG
+548 
-555 TL
+555 

>member
-184 SNNAI
+184 SSNAI

-202 AFIVGDRI
+202 ALIVGDRI

>member
-1 MTKMT
+1 MVKMT

-83 VSLMHNAR
+83 VSLMHNAK

-105 IREYD
+105 VREYD

-128 EATHPDQVFGLIN
+128 EASHPDQVFGLIN
-141 RAFHEAATPPTG
+141 RAFHESATPPTG
-153 PSFVSFSANALDEE
+153 PAFVSFSANSLDDI
-167 GNYEFFS
+167 GNYEFFP
-174 PSPITYGNRP
+174 PSPLTYENRASTKTIT
-184 SNNAI
+184 NAI
-189 TDAIQTLKNAKHP
+189 SALKNAKNP
-202 AFIVGDRI
+202 VFIVGDRI
-210 SQSSAWKEIVELSDL
+210 SQSSAWKEIVELSNI

-246 YKGEIRLGYPEGKQ
+246 YKGEIRLGYPEGKN
-260 IMQKHDVVFAVGKLS
+260 IMRQHDVVIGIGKLA

-289 QPKTKF
+289 EPKTTF
-295 VHIDVDSSNLGS
+295 IHIDVDSANLGS

-326 TNGLSE
+326 TNGLSDS
-332 VIDGEYKESASLR
+332 IDGEYKESVSIR
-345 TKQYSIDK
+345 SKQYSIDK
-353 SKATEDWKIRLSQK
+353 SKVKDDWNSRVAQK
-367 YENDPISAERLMA
+367 YNINPISAERLMS
-380 DASSVIPTDSI
+380 DAVSVIPANSI
-391 IVNDAVTSGNALMNS
+391 IVNDAVTSGNSLMNS
-406 FPFNKPG
+406 FTFNKPG
-413 SLYGGRG
+413 SIYGGRG

-431 GIQLANPDKKVI
+431 GVQLANPDKKVI

-450 ALMTIQGLLTASK
+450 ALMTIQGLLTAAK
-463 ENIPIT
+463 DNIPIT
-469 YIVCNNSLY
+469 YVVCNNSIY

-488 RENVL
+488 RENIL
-493 NLKDDNEKYMGME
+493 KLKDDNEQYLGME

-521 VNSWRIDD
+521 VESWRIDD
-529 PKDIKPRLVEAINS
+529 PKDIKPILSEAINS

>member
-1 MTKMT
+1 MVKMT

-83 VSLMHNAR
+83 VSLMHNAK

-105 IREYD
+105 VREYD

-117 EMVEQFTKFSG
+117 EMVDQFTKFSG
-128 EATHPDQVFGLIN
+128 EASHPDQVFGLIN
-141 RAFHEAATPPTG
+141 RAFHESATPPTG
-153 PSFVSFSANALDEE
+153 PAFVSFSANSLDDIV
-167 GNYEFFS
+167 NYEFFP
-174 PSPITYGNRP
+174 PSPLTYENRASTKTIT
-184 SNNAI
+184 NAI
-189 TDAIQTLKNAKHP
+189 SALKNAKNP
-202 AFIVGDRI
+202 VFIVGDRI
-210 SQSSAWKEIVELSDL
+210 SQSLAWKEIVELSNI

-246 YKGEIRLGYPEGKQ
+246 YKGEIRLGYPEGKN
-260 IMQKHDVVFAVGKLS
+260 IMRQHDVVIGIGKLA

-289 QPKTKF
+289 EPKTTF
-295 VHIDVDSSNLGS
+295 IHIDVDSANLGS

-326 TNGLSE
+326 TNGLSDS
-332 VIDGEYKESASLR
+332 IDGEYKESVSIR
-345 TKQYSIDK
+345 SKQYSIDK
-353 SKATEDWKIRLSQK
+353 SKVKDDWNSRVGQK
-367 YENDPISAERLMA
+367 YNINPISAERLMS
-380 DASSVIPTDSI
+380 DAASVIPTNSI
-391 IVNDAVTSGNALMNS
+391 IVNDAVTSGNSLMNS
-406 FPFNKPG
+406 FTFNKPG
-413 SLYGGRG
+413 SIYGGRG

-431 GIQLANPDKKVI
+431 GVQLANPDKKVI

-450 ALMTIQGLLTASK
+450 ALMTIQGLLTAAK
-463 ENIPIT
+463 DNIPIT
-469 YIVCNNSLY
+469 YVVCNNSIY

-488 RENVL
+488 RENIL
-493 NLKDDNEKYMGME
+493 KLKDDNEQYLGME

-521 VNSWRIDD
+521 VESWRIDD
-529 PKDIKPRLVEAINS
+529 PKDIKPILSEAINS

>member
-167 GNYEFFS
+167 GSYEFFS

>member
-289 QPKTKF
+289 QPRTKF

>member
-153 PSFVSFSANALDEE
+153 PTFVSFSANALDEE
-167 GNYEFFS
+167 GNYELFS

-184 SNNAI
+184 NTNAI
-189 TDAIQTLKNAKHP
+189 TDAVQTLKNAKNP
-202 AFIVGDRI
+202 AFVVGDRI
-210 SQSSAWKEIVELSDL
+210 SQSSAWEEIVELSNL

-246 YKGEIRLGYPEGKQ
+246 YMGEIRLGYPEGKK
-260 IMQKHDVVFAVGKLS
+260 IMQKHDAVFAVGKLS

-319 KTALEEI
+319 KPALEEI
-326 TNGLSE
+326 ANGLSE

-353 SKATEDWKIRLSQK
+353 SKTTEDWKIRLSQK

-380 DASSVIPTDSI
+380 DASSVIPSGSI

-406 FPFNKPG
+406 FIFNKPG

-529 PKDIKPRLVEAINS
+529 PKDIKPRLAEAIKS

>member
-1 MTKMT
+1 MVKMT

-83 VSLMHNAR
+83 VSLMHNAK

-105 IREYD
+105 VREYD

-128 EATHPDQVFGLIN
+128 EASHPDQVFGLIN
-141 RAFHEAATPPTG
+141 RAFHESATPPTG
-153 PSFVSFSANALDEE
+153 PAFVSFSANSLDDI
-167 GNYEFFS
+167 GNYEFFP
-174 PSPITYGNRP
+174 PSPLTYENRASTKTIT
-184 SNNAI
+184 NAI
-189 TDAIQTLKNAKHP
+189 SALKNAKNP
-202 AFIVGDRI
+202 VFIVGDRI
-210 SQSSAWKEIVELSDL
+210 SQSLAWKEIVELSNI

-246 YKGEIRLGYPEGKQ
+246 YKGEIRLGYPEGKN
-260 IMQKHDVVFAVGKLS
+260 IMRQHDVVIGIGKLA

-289 QPKTKF
+289 EPKTAF
-295 VHIDVDSSNLGS
+295 IHIDVDSANLGS

-326 TNGLSE
+326 TNGLSDS
-332 VIDGEYKESASLR
+332 IDGEYKESVSIR
-345 TKQYSIDK
+345 SKQYSIDK
-353 SKATEDWKIRLSQK
+353 SKVKDDWNSRVAQK
-367 YENDPISAERLMA
+367 YNINPISAERLMS
-380 DASSVIPTDSI
+380 DAASVIPANSI
-391 IVNDAVTSGNALMNS
+391 IVNDAVTSGNSLMNS
-406 FPFNKPG
+406 FTFNKPG
-413 SLYGGRG
+413 SIYGGRG

-431 GIQLANPDKKVI
+431 GVQLANPDKKVI

-450 ALMTIQGLLTASK
+450 ALMTIQGLLTAAK
-463 ENIPIT
+463 DNIPIT
-469 YIVCNNSLY
+469 YVVCNNSIY

-488 RENVL
+488 RENIL
-493 NLKDDNEKYMGME
+493 KLKDDNEQYLGME

-521 VNSWRIDD
+521 VESWRIDD
-529 PKDIKPRLVEAINS
+529 PKDIKPILSEAINS

>member
-1 MTKMT
+1 MVKMT

-105 IREYD
+105 VREYD

-128 EATHPDQVFGLIN
+128 EASHPDQVFGLIN
-141 RAFHEAATPPTG
+141 RAFHESATPPTG
-153 PSFVSFSANALDEE
+153 PAFVSFSANSLDDI
-167 GNYEFFS
+167 GNYEIFP
-174 PSPITYGNRP
+174 PSPLTYENRASTKTIT
-184 SNNAI
+184 NAI
-189 TDAIQTLKNAKHP
+189 SALKTAKNP
-202 AFIVGDRI
+202 VFIVGDRI
-210 SQSSAWKEIVELSDL
+210 SQSLAWKEIVELSNI

-246 YKGEIRLGYPEGKQ
+246 YKGEIRLGYPEGKN
-260 IMQKHDVVFAVGKLS
+260 IMRQHDVVIGIGKLA

-289 QPKTKF
+289 EPKTTF
-295 VHIDVDSSNLGS
+295 IHIDVDSANLGS

-326 TNGLSE
+326 TNGLSDS
-332 VIDGEYKESASLR
+332 IDGEYKESVSIR
-345 TKQYSIDK
+345 SKQYSIDK
-353 SKATEDWKIRLSQK
+353 SKVKDNWNSRVAQK
-367 YENDPISAERLMA
+367 YNINPISAERLMS
-380 DASSVIPTDSI
+380 DAASVIPANSI
-391 IVNDAVTSGNALMNS
+391 IVNDAVTSGNSLMNS
-406 FPFNKPG
+406 FTFNKPG
-413 SLYGGRG
+413 SIYGGRG

-431 GIQLANPDKKVI
+431 GVQLANPDKKVI

-450 ALMTIQGLLTASK
+450 ALMTIQGLLTAAK
-463 ENIPIT
+463 DNIPIT
-469 YIVCNNSLY
+469 YVVCNNSIY

-488 RENVL
+488 RENIL
-493 NLKDDNEKYMGME
+493 KLKDDNEQYLGME

-521 VNSWRIDD
+521 VESWRIDD
-529 PKDIKPRLVEAINS
+529 PKDIKPILSEAINS

-555 TL
+555 PL

>member
-1 MTKMT
+1 MVKMT

-83 VSLMHNAR
+83 VSLMHNAK

-105 IREYD
+105 VREYD

-128 EATHPDQVFGLIN
+128 EASHPDQVFGLIN
-141 RAFHEAATPPTG
+141 RAFHESATPPTG
-153 PSFVSFSANALDEE
+153 PAFVSFSANSLDDI
-167 GNYEFFS
+167 GNYEFFP
-174 PSPITYGNRP
+174 PSPLTYENRASTKTIT
-184 SNNAI
+184 NAI
-189 TDAIQTLKNAKHP
+189 SALKNAKNP
-202 AFIVGDRI
+202 VFIVGDRI
-210 SQSSAWKEIVELSDL
+210 SQSLAWKEIVELSNI

-246 YKGEIRLGYPEGKQ
+246 YKGEIRLGYPEGKN
-260 IMQKHDVVFAVGKLS
+260 IMRQHDVVIGIGKLA

-289 QPKTKF
+289 EPKTTF
-295 VHIDVDSSNLGS
+295 IHIDVDSANLGS

-326 TNGLSE
+326 TNGLSDS
-332 VIDGEYKESASLR
+332 IDGEYKESVSIR
-345 TKQYSIDK
+345 SKQYSIDK
-353 SKATEDWKIRLSQK
+353 SKVKDDWNSRVAQK
-367 YENDPISAERLMA
+367 YNINPISAERLMS
-380 DASSVIPTDSI
+380 DAASVIPANSI

-406 FPFNKPG
+406 FTFNKPG
-413 SLYGGRG
+413 SIYGGRG

-431 GIQLANPDKKVI
+431 GVQLANPDKKVI

-450 ALMTIQGLLTASK
+450 ALMTIQGLLTAAK
-463 ENIPIT
+463 DNIPIT
-469 YIVCNNSLY
+469 YVVCNNSIY

-488 RENVL
+488 RENIL
-493 NLKDDNEKYMGME
+493 KLKDDNEQYLGME

-521 VNSWRIDD
+521 VESWRIDD
-529 PKDIKPRLVEAINS
+529 PKDIKPILSEAINS

>member
-117 EMVEQFTKFSG
+117 EIVEQFTKFSG

-153 PSFVSFSANALDEE
+153 PTFVSFSANALDDE
-167 GNYEFFS
+167 GEYEFFP
-174 PSPITYGNRP
+174 PSPLTYETRP
-184 SNNAI
+184 NSNLVTKAGDALKSATNPAI
-189 TDAIQTLKNAKHP
+189 
-202 AFIVGDRI
+202 IVGDRI
-210 SQSSAWKEIVELSDL
+210 SQSGAWSEIVDL
-225 SGAAVYASSYSEM
+225 ADISGSAVYASSYSEM
-238 NFPNDHPN
+238 NFPNDHPH
-246 YKGEIRLGYPEGKQ
+246 YKGEIKLGYPEGKK
-260 IMQKHDVVFAVGKLS
+260 IMQDHDVIVGIGKMT
-275 TGYWMFSNPSPSFF
+275 TGYWMFSSPSMEFF
-289 QPKTKF
+289 PSGSNF
-295 VHIDVDSSNLGS
+295 IHIDVDSSNLGS

-319 KTALEEI
+319 KTAIAEI
-326 TNGLSE
+326 TKNLTDK
-332 VIDGEYKESASLR
+332 IDGEYEETSSLR
-345 TKQYSIDK
+345 SKQYSIDK
-353 SKATEDWKIRLSQK
+353 KTEIETWNNRLSTSF
-367 YENDPISAERLMA
+367 DTHPISAERLMSEA
-380 DASSVIPTDSI
+380 AAVIPEDSI
-391 IVNDAVTSGNALMNS
+391 IVNDAVTSGNALMHS
-406 FPFNKPG
+406 FIFNKPG
-413 SLYGGRG
+413 SIYGGRG

-431 GIQLANPDKKVI
+431 GIQLANPDKKVV

-450 ALMTIQGLLTASK
+450 ALMTIQGLLTASR
-463 ENIPIT
+463 ENMPVT

-478 RVLKVNMNFY
+478 RVLKVNMNYY

-493 NLKDDNEKYMGME
+493 DLQDDTEQYMGMD
-506 FGNRIDIH
+506 FGNRIDVH

-521 VNSWRIDD
+521 VNSWKIDN
-529 PKDIKPRLVEAINS
+529 PNEIQPILKEAIDS
-543 NKPSL
+543 NKPSV
-548 LDVTIDG
+548 LDVSIDG

>member
-1 MTKMT
+1 MVKMT

-83 VSLMHNAR
+83 VSLMHNAK

-105 IREYD
+105 VREYD

-128 EATHPDQVFGLIN
+128 EASHPDQVFGLIN
-141 RAFHEAATPPTG
+141 RAFHESATPPTG
-153 PSFVSFSANALDEE
+153 PAFVSFSANSLDDI
-167 GNYEFFS
+167 GNYEFFP
-174 PSPITYGNRP
+174 PSPLTYENRASTKTIT
-184 SNNAI
+184 NAI
-189 TDAIQTLKNAKHP
+189 SALKNAKNP
-202 AFIVGDRI
+202 VFIVGDRI
-210 SQSSAWKEIVELSDL
+210 SQSLAWKEIVELSNI

-246 YKGEIRLGYPEGKQ
+246 YKGEIRLGYPEGKN
-260 IMQKHDVVFAVGKLS
+260 IMRQHDVVIGIGKLA

-289 QPKTKF
+289 EPKTTF
-295 VHIDVDSSNLGS
+295 IHIDVDSANLGS

-326 TNGLSE
+326 TNGLSDS
-332 VIDGEYKESASLR
+332 IDGEYKESVSIR
-345 TKQYSIDK
+345 SKQYSIDK
-353 SKATEDWKIRLSQK
+353 SKVKDDWNSRVGQK
-367 YENDPISAERLMA
+367 YNINPISAERLMS
-380 DASSVIPTDSI
+380 DAASVIPANSI
-391 IVNDAVTSGNALMNS
+391 IVNDAVTSGNSLMNS
-406 FPFNKPG
+406 FTFNKPG
-413 SLYGGRG
+413 SIYGGRG

-431 GIQLANPDKKVI
+431 GVQLANPDKKVI

-450 ALMTIQGLLTASK
+450 ALMTIQGLLTAAK
-463 ENIPIT
+463 DNIPIT
-469 YIVCNNSLY
+469 YVVCNNSIY

-488 RENVL
+488 RENIL
-493 NLKDDNEKYMGME
+493 KLKDDNEQYLGME

-521 VNSWRIDD
+521 VESWRIDD
-529 PKDIKPRLVEAINS
+529 PKDIKPILSEAINS

>member
-202 AFIVGDRI
+202 ALIVGDRI

>member
-1 MTKMT
+1 MVKMT

-83 VSLMHNAR
+83 VSLMHNAK

-105 IREYD
+105 VREYD

-128 EATHPDQVFGLIN
+128 EASHPDQVFGLIN
-141 RAFHEAATPPTG
+141 RAFHESATPPTG
-153 PSFVSFSANALDEE
+153 PAVVSCSAKSIDEI
-167 GNYEFFS
+167 GNSEFFP
-174 PSPITYGNRP
+174 PSPLTYENRASTKTIT
-184 SNNAI
+184 NAI
-189 TDAIQTLKNAKHP
+189 SALKNAKNP
-202 AFIVGDRI
+202 VFIVGDRI
-210 SQSSAWKEIVELSDL
+210 SQSLAWKEIVELSNI

-246 YKGEIRLGYPEGKQ
+246 YKGEIRLGYPEGKN
-260 IMQKHDVVFAVGKLS
+260 IMRQHDVVIGIGKLA

-289 QPKTKF
+289 EPKTTF
-295 VHIDVDSSNLGS
+295 IHIDVDSANLGS

-326 TNGLSE
+326 TNGLSDS
-332 VIDGEYKESASLR
+332 IDGEYKESVSIR
-345 TKQYSIDK
+345 SKQYSIDK
-353 SKATEDWKIRLSQK
+353 SKVKDDWNSRVAQK
-367 YENDPISAERLMA
+367 YNINPISAERLMS
-380 DASSVIPTDSI
+380 DAASVIPTNSI
-391 IVNDAVTSGNALMNS
+391 IVNDAVTSGNSLMNS
-406 FPFNKPG
+406 FTFNKPG
-413 SLYGGRG
+413 SIYGGRG

-431 GIQLANPDKKVI
+431 GVQLANPDKKVI

-450 ALMTIQGLLTASK
+450 ALMTIQGLLTAAK
-463 ENIPIT
+463 DNIPIT
-469 YIVCNNSLY
+469 YVVCNNSIY

-488 RENVL
+488 RENIL
-493 NLKDDNEKYMGME
+493 KLKDDNEQYLGME

-521 VNSWRIDD
+521 VESWRIDD
-529 PKDIKPRLVEAINS
+529 PKDIKPILSEAINS

>member
-1 MTKMT
+1 MVKMT

-83 VSLMHNAR
+83 VSLMHNAK

-105 IREYD
+105 VREYD

-128 EATHPDQVFGLIN
+128 EASHPDQVFGLIN
-141 RAFHEAATPPTG
+141 RAFHESATPPTG
-153 PSFVSFSANALDEE
+153 PAFVSFSANSLDDI
-167 GNYEFFS
+167 GNYEFFP
-174 PSPITYGNRP
+174 PSPLTYENRASTKTIT
-184 SNNAI
+184 NAI
-189 TDAIQTLKNAKHP
+189 SALKNAKNP
-202 AFIVGDRI
+202 VFIVGDRI
-210 SQSSAWKEIVELSDL
+210 SQSLAWKEIVELSNI

-246 YKGEIRLGYPEGKQ
+246 YKGEIRLGYPEGKN
-260 IMQKHDVVFAVGKLS
+260 IMRQHDVVIGIGKLA

-289 QPKTKF
+289 EPKTTF
-295 VHIDVDSSNLGS
+295 IHIDVDSANLGS

-326 TNGLSE
+326 TNGLSDS
-332 VIDGEYKESASLR
+332 IDGEYKESVSIR
-345 TKQYSIDK
+345 SKQYSIDK
-353 SKATEDWKIRLSQK
+353 SKVKDDWNSRVAQK
-367 YENDPISAERLMA
+367 YNINPISAERLMS
-380 DASSVIPTDSI
+380 DAASVIPANSF
-391 IVNDAVTSGNALMNS
+391 IVYDAVTSGNSLMNS
-406 FPFNKPG
+406 FTFNKPG
-413 SLYGGRG
+413 SIYGGRG

-431 GIQLANPDKKVI
+431 GVQLANPDKKVI

-450 ALMTIQGLLTASK
+450 ALMTIQGLLTAAK
-463 ENIPIT
+463 DNIPIT
-469 YIVCNNSLY
+469 YVVCNNSIY

-488 RENVL
+488 RENIL
-493 NLKDDNEKYMGME
+493 KLKDDNEQYLGME

-521 VNSWRIDD
+521 VESWRIDD
-529 PKDIKPRLVEAINS
+529 PKDIKPILSEAINS

>member
-1 MTKMT
+1 MVKMT

-83 VSLMHNAR
+83 VSLMHNAK

-105 IREYD
+105 VREYD

-128 EATHPDQVFGLIN
+128 EASHPDQVFGLIN
-141 RAFHEAATPPTG
+141 RAFHESATPPTG
-153 PSFVSFSANALDEE
+153 PAFVSFSANSLDDI
-167 GNYEFFS
+167 GNYEFFP
-174 PSPITYGNRP
+174 PSPLTYENRASTKTIT
-184 SNNAI
+184 NAI
-189 TDAIQTLKNAKHP
+189 SALKNAKNP
-202 AFIVGDRI
+202 VFIVGDRI
-210 SQSSAWKEIVELSDL
+210 SQSLAWKEIVELSNI

-246 YKGEIRLGYPEGKQ
+246 YKGEIRLGYPEGKN
-260 IMQKHDVVFAVGKLS
+260 IMRQHDVVIGIGKLA

-289 QPKTKF
+289 EPKTTF
-295 VHIDVDSSNLGS
+295 IHIDVDSANLGS

-326 TNGLSE
+326 TNGLSDS
-332 VIDGEYKESASLR
+332 IDGEYKESVSIR
-345 TKQYSIDK
+345 SKQYSIDK
-353 SKATEDWKIRLSQK
+353 SKVKDDWNSRVAQK
-367 YENDPISAERLMA
+367 YNINPISAERLMS
-380 DASSVIPTDSI
+380 DAASVIPANSI
-391 IVNDAVTSGNALMNS
+391 IVNDAVTSGNSLMNS
-406 FPFNKPG
+406 FTFNKPG
-413 SLYGGRG
+413 TIYGGRG

-431 GIQLANPDKKVI
+431 GVQLANPDKKVI

-450 ALMTIQGLLTASK
+450 ALMTIQGLLTAAK
-463 ENIPIT
+463 DNIPIT
-469 YIVCNNSLY
+469 YVVCNNSIY

-488 RENVL
+488 RENIL
-493 NLKDDNEKYMGME
+493 KLKDDNEQYLGME

-521 VNSWRIDD
+521 VESWRIDD
-529 PKDIKPRLVEAINS
+529 PKDIKPILSEAINS

>member
-1 MTKMT
+1 MVKMT

-83 VSLMHNAR
+83 VSLMHNAK

-105 IREYD
+105 VREYD

-128 EATHPDQVFGLIN
+128 EASHPDQVFGLIN
-141 RAFHEAATPPTG
+141 RAFHESATPPTG
-153 PSFVSFSANALDEE
+153 PAFVSFSANSLDDI
-167 GNYEFFS
+167 GNYEFFP
-174 PSPITYGNRP
+174 PSPLTYENRASTKTIT
-184 SNNAI
+184 NAI
-189 TDAIQTLKNAKHP
+189 SALKNAKNP
-202 AFIVGDRI
+202 VFIVGDRI
-210 SQSSAWKEIVELSDL
+210 SQSSAWKEIVELSNI

-246 YKGEIRLGYPEGKQ
+246 YKGEIRLGYPEGKN
-260 IMQKHDVVFAVGKLS
+260 IMRQHDVVIGIGKLA

-289 QPKTKF
+289 EPKTTF
-295 VHIDVDSSNLGS
+295 IHIDVDSANLGS

-326 TNGLSE
+326 TNGLSDS
-332 VIDGEYKESASLR
+332 IDGEYKESVSIR
-345 TKQYSIDK
+345 SKQYSIDK
-353 SKATEDWKIRLSQK
+353 SKVKDNWNSRVAQK
-367 YENDPISAERLMA
+367 YNINPISAERLMS
-380 DASSVIPTDSI
+380 DAASVIPANSI
-391 IVNDAVTSGNALMNS
+391 IVNDAVTSGNSLMNS
-406 FPFNKPG
+406 FTFNKPG
-413 SLYGGRG
+413 SIYGGRG

-431 GIQLANPDKKVI
+431 GVQLANPDKKVI

-450 ALMTIQGLLTASK
+450 ALMTIQGLLTAAK
-463 ENIPIT
+463 DNIPIT
-469 YIVCNNSLY
+469 YVVCNNSIY

-488 RENVL
+488 RENIL
-493 NLKDDNEKYMGME
+493 KLKDDNEQYLGME

-521 VNSWRIDD
+521 VESWRIDD
-529 PKDIKPRLVEAINS
+529 PKDIKPILSEAINS